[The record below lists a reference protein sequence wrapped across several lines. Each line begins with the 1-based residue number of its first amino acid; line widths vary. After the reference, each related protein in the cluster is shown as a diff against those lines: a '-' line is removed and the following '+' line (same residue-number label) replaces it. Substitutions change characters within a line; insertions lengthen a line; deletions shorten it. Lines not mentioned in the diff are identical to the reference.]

1 MKKLLFL
8 LLIAPLFFISSCEE
22 QGPIHGCLDSQAC
35 NYNPEA
41 TLDNNSCE
49 YAIEGFDCDDVIG
62 CTDSLACNFN
72 SEAIA
77 NNNSCEYALQGY
89 DCDGNITEY
98 IVGMEAEGGI
108 VFYLD
113 ETGEHGLVAAL
124 EDLGQFEWGCYE
136 ESVDGADRI
145 SIGTGYQN
153 TMDIVNQGCVTENL
167 GITAAQA
174 ALDAE
179 INGYSDWYLPSRD
192 ELYEMYNTIGS
203 QGNIGGFATSGSKVY
218 WSSSEESINNSAWFV
233 FFSDGSMYHG
243 SKYNAHRVRVIRA
256 F

>member
-1 MKKLLFL
+1 VKSYTKILLHLTIKKTTAVKKLLFL

-22 QGPIHGCLDSQAC
+22 EKGPIHGCLDSQAC

-49 YAIEGFDCDDVIG
+49 YAIE
-62 CTDSLACNFN
+62 
-72 SEAIA
+72 
-77 NNNSCEYALQGY
+77 GY

-124 EDLGQFEWGCYE
+124 EDLEGLYEWGCVGKY
-136 ESVDGADRI
+136 VNGADRQA
-145 SIGTGYQN
+145 IGTGYQN
-153 TMDIVNQGCVTENL
+153 TLNIINQGCTTYNGGING

-179 INGYSDWYLPSRD
+179 INGYSDWYLPSKD
-192 ELYEMYNTIGS
+192 ELVEMNNAIGYGS
-203 QGNIGGFATSGSKVY
+203 PEGNIGGFSIYYY
-218 WSSSEESINNSAWFV
+218 WSSTGGGNYGAWYVSFP
-233 FFSDGSMYHG
+233 DGNTG
-243 SKYNAHRVRVIRA
+243 AISKTNPGRVRVIRA